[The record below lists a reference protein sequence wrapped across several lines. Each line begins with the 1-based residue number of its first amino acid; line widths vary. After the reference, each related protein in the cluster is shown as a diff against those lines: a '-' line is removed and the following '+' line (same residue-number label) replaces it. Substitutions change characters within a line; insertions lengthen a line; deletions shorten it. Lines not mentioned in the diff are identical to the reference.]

1 MCFSS
6 SGRKTPADRI
16 PNQKKHAGRE
26 QRRMTTNYVSYWK
39 SLSRSLSEMHKTWA
53 MRTGEMS
60 FVFSFPHSIP
70 LLYSAFWCSSLVV
83 RNHGLR
89 IVGAEELK
97 ALTRMALMYFSNFPF
112 EVGIDKRYAKVMSQ
126 KLICGA
132 RVDRKRQR
140 PLLLKFPGQ
149 STLYETLGPLFRR
162 ASETCSAGPGR
173 QPQKMRPQPSLCIF
187 TKESAAAPTL

>member
-1 MCFSS
+1 
-6 SGRKTPADRI
+6 
-16 PNQKKHAGRE
+16 
-26 QRRMTTNYVSYWK
+26 
-39 SLSRSLSEMHKTWA
+39 MHKTWA

-60 FVFSFPHSIP
+60 FMFSFPHSIP

-97 ALTRMALMYFSNFPF
+97 ALTRVALMYFSNFPF

-140 PLLLKFPGQ
+140 PLVLKFPGQ
-149 STLYETLGPLFRR
+149 WTLFETLGLLFRQ
-162 ASETCSAGPGR
+162 ASETCYAGPGR
-173 QPQKMRPQPSLCIF
+173 QPQKMRTQRKRIF
-187 TKESAAAPTL
+187 SQSVEVRTVFPFQYRLLPPLYVRTGTSTS